1 MNKKALSNSKMGK
14 IVARLLG
21 RPELAVKDGKVELS
35 TEERAKV
42 LENYGQ
48 AFLEKLESVTLEDE
62 DAFDLFDAA
71 VAAKT
76 AEATA
81 ALTAQVQQLQGD
93 VLELSREPEPQPQ
106 AQAPSRPLSAGEA
119 TRQFVLNMNA
129 AHNRIVAQA
138 LASTNPMVFAAL
150 DGGTLDVADLNAEF
164 KIVMP
169 TKAKLDL
176 LAKRLYMGFNDS
188 QHMTRIQSDR
198 DFIASAA
205 IFTEVSQQFTPKWT
219 PKGTAKFTPIRIP
232 YRRHK
237 INVLIRP
244 TDIIKSWLINLYE
257 QGKTQAEMPITK
269 YIIEEHILPKTL
281 DDITLSMIGK
291 GKFKEVS
298 LAGLTDGAAGSAAK
312 DSMDGYE
319 TILVEG
325 LTDEKC
331 KINYLRNAKDY
342 KTLTD
347 QQLLDYVDSF
357 VDNISGLFA
366 KTATVF
372 CSEQFLTRYKRA
384 DFAVNGKYTGIET
397 GGTIRFTNFHLV
409 ALESMYNSP
418 ILFATPKENFV
429 ELVDY
434 SKAESCINRIEE
446 SNYDVKV
453 FGEYSLSVGF
463 KIAEAVFAAV
473 PTGYTPSESILSE
486 GIDLSEDGPWM
497 NGTKP
502 AAEPTNPD
510 SQNTEEKG
518 TDDNKQQEGA

>member
-21 RPELAVKDGKVELS
+21 KPELAVKDGKVELS

-81 ALTAQVQQLQGD
+81 ALTAQVKQLQGD
-93 VLELSREPEPQPQ
+93 VLELSREPEPQPK
-106 AQAPSRPLSAGEA
+106 AQTPSKPLSAGEA
-119 TRQFVLNMNA
+119 TRQFVLNMSA
-129 AHNRIVAQA
+129 AHNKIVAQA
-138 LASTNPMVFAAL
+138 LASTNPMAFAAL
-150 DGGTLDVADLNAEF
+150 DSSTLDVADLNTEF

-169 TKAKLDL
+169 PKAKLDL

-188 QHMTRIQSDR
+188 KHMTRIQSDR

-244 TDIIKSWLINLYE
+244 TDIIKSWLLNLYE

-298 LAGLTDGAAGSAAK
+298 LAGLTDG
-312 DSMDGYE
+312 
-319 TILVEG
+319 
-325 LTDEKC
+325 TDEDC
-331 KINYLRNAKDY
+331 KINYLRAAKDY
-342 KTLTD
+342 RTLSD
-347 QQLLDYVDSF
+347 EELLKYVDSF

-366 KTATVF
+366 KTAVVF
-372 CSEQFLTRYKRA
+372 CSEQFRTRYKRA
-384 DFAVNGKYTGIET
+384 DFAVNGKYTGIEN
-397 GGTIRFTNFHLV
+397 GDTIRFTNFHLV

-486 GIDLSEDGPWM
+486 GIDLTEGGPWM
-497 NGTKP
+497 NGVKP
-502 AAEPTNPD
+502 ASQD
-510 SQNTEEKG
+510 SEQKAAG
-518 TDDNKQQEGA
+518 DSGQSGQEGA

>member
-1 MNKKALSNSKMGK
+1 MNKNALSNSKMGK

-21 RPELAVKDGKVELS
+21 KQQLAVKDGKVELS
-35 TEERAKV
+35 EAERAKV

-48 AFLEKLESVTLEDE
+48 AFLEKLESVSLEDE
-62 DAFDLFDAA
+62 DAFELFDAA

-81 ALTAQVQQLQGD
+81 ALAAQVKQLQGD
-93 VLELSREPEPQPQ
+93 VLELSREPEPQP
-106 AQAPSRPLSAGEA
+106 APSKPLLAGEA

-129 AHNRIVAQA
+129 VHNKVVAQA
-138 LASTNPMVFAAL
+138 LASTNPMAFAAL
-150 DGGTLDVADLNAEF
+150 DNSTLDVTDLNTEF
-164 KIVMP
+164 KITLP
-169 TKAKLDL
+169 PKAKLDL
-176 LAKRLYMGFNDS
+176 LAKRLYMGFEDS
-188 QHMTRIQSDR
+188 KHMTRIQSDR

-244 TDIIKSWLINLYE
+244 TDIIKSWLLNLYE
-257 QGKTQAEMPITK
+257 QGKTQAERPGTK
-269 YIIEEHILPKTL
+269 HIIEEHILPKVL

-291 GKFKEVS
+291 GEYKEVNI
-298 LAGLTDGAAGSAAK
+298 AAVTDGTAGSAAK
-312 DSMDGYE
+312 ESMDGYE
-319 TILVEG
+319 TILVKG
-325 LTDEKC
+325 LADDSC
-331 KINYLRNAKDY
+331 KINYLKAAKDF
-342 KTLTD
+342 KTLND

-366 KTATVF
+366 KTTIVF
-372 CSEQFLTRYKRA
+372 CSPQFLTRYKRA

-473 PTGYTPSESILSE
+473 PAGYKPSESILSE
-486 GIDLSEDGPWM
+486 GIDLSENGAWM
-497 NGTKP
+497 NGKKANAE
-502 AAEPTNPD
+502 AAIED
-510 SQNTEEKG
+510 KAI
-518 TDDNKQQEGA
+518 QEGA

>member
-1 MNKKALSNSKMGK
+1 MNKNALSNSKMGK

-21 RPELAVKDGKVELS
+21 KPQLAVKDGKVELS
-35 TEERAKV
+35 EAERAKV
-42 LENYGQ
+42 LESYGQ
-48 AFLEKLESVTLEDE
+48 AFLEKLESVSLEDD
-62 DAFDLFDAA
+62 DAFELFDAA

-81 ALTAQVQQLQGD
+81 ALAAQVRQLQGD
-93 VLELSREPEPQPQ
+93 VLELSREPEPQP
-106 AQAPSRPLSAGEA
+106 APSKPLSAGEA

-129 AHNRIVAQA
+129 VHNKVVAQA
-138 LASTNPMVFAAL
+138 LASTNPMAFAAL
-150 DGGTLDVADLNAEF
+150 DSSTLDVADLNTEF
-164 KIVMP
+164 KITLP
-169 TKAKLDL
+169 PKAKLDL
-176 LAKRLYMGFNDS
+176 LAKRLYMGFEDS
-188 QHMTRIQSDR
+188 KHMTRIQSDR

-244 TDIIKSWLINLYE
+244 TDIIKSWLLNLYE

-291 GKFKEVS
+291 GKFVEVDIS
-298 LAGLTDGAAGSAAK
+298 GVTDGSAGSAAK

-331 KINYLRNAKDY
+331 KINYLRDAKNY
-342 KTLTD
+342 KTLSD
-347 QQLLDYVDSF
+347 QELLDYVDSF

-486 GIDLSEDGPWM
+486 GVDLSENGAWM
-497 NGTKP
+497 NGRKP
-502 AAEPTNPD
+502 EEKKQEEVSEEPTDQQDP
-510 SQNTEEKG
+510 QEE
-518 TDDNKQQEGA
+518 EGA

>member
-1 MNKKALSNSKMGK
+1 MNKNALSNSKMGK

-21 RPELAVKDGKVELS
+21 KPQLAVKDGKVELS
-35 TEERAKV
+35 ETERAKV

-48 AFLEKLESVTLEDE
+48 AFLEKLESVSLEDE
-62 DAFDLFDAA
+62 DAFELFDAA
-71 VAAKT
+71 VEAKT

-81 ALTAQVQQLQGD
+81 ALAAQVKQLQGD
-93 VLELSREPEPQPQ
+93 ILELSREPEPQP
-106 AQAPSRPLSAGEA
+106 APSRSLAAGE
-119 TRQFVLNMNA
+119 TSRQFALNMNA
-129 AHNRIVAQA
+129 AHNKVVAQA
-138 LASTNPMVFAAL
+138 LASTNPMAFAAL
-150 DGGTLDVADLNAEF
+150 DNSTLDVTDLNTEF
-164 KIVMP
+164 KVTLP
-169 TKAKLDL
+169 PKAKLDL
-176 LAKRLYMGFNDS
+176 LAKRLYMGFDDAK
-188 QHMTRIQSDR
+188 HLTRIQSDR
-198 DFIASAA
+198 DYVASAA
-205 IFTEVSQQFTPKWT
+205 IFSEVSQQFTPKWT

-244 TDIIKSWLINLYE
+244 AEIIKSWLLTLYE

-269 YIIEEHILPKTL
+269 YIIEEHILPKVL
-281 DDITLSMIGK
+281 DDITLSMLGK
-291 GKFKEVS
+291 GEYKEVDIS
-298 LAGLTDGAAGSAAK
+298 AVTDGTAGSAAK
-312 DSMDGYE
+312 ESMDGYE
-319 TILVEG
+319 TILVKG
-325 LTDEKC
+325 LTDDSC
-331 KINYLRNAKDY
+331 KINYLREAKNF

-366 KTATVF
+366 KTAVVF
-372 CSEQFLTRYKRA
+372 CSHQFLTRYKRA
-384 DFAVNGKYTGIET
+384 DFAVNGKYTGIEA
-397 GGTIRFTNFHLV
+397 GDTIRFTNFHLV

-486 GIDLSEDGPWM
+486 GVDLSENGAWM
-497 NGTKP
+497 NGKKP
-502 AAEPTNPD
+502 DAKNQAE
-510 SQNTEEKG
+510 Q
-518 TDDNKQQEGA
+518 TDPQEGA